1 MGYPEITGENY
12 EELNERMD
20 RYLAEFNDSGVENVT
35 STSAENYSVIM
46 LEFADDT
53 NMDSAMVKLNTQ
65 LDAVKSAV
73 GNAVAV
79 NDQ

>member
-35 STSAENYSVIM
+35 IEGMETE
-46 LEFADDT
+46 
-53 NMDSAMVKLNTQ
+53 
-65 LDAVKSAV
+65 
-73 GNAVAV
+73 
-79 NDQ
+79 